1 MRNLIRIMLC
11 TFAASLSCAAS
22 AGAVKKGKTE
32 DDKPLSEKRFED
44 FKLRS
49 IGPALM
55 AGRIADIEI
64 HPSDYSVWY
73 VGVGSGGV
81 WKTENAGTTWEPI
94 FDDQSSYSIGTVTL
108 DPSDPN
114 IVWVGTGENV
124 GGRHVGFGDGLYK
137 SLDGGKNWKNVGL
150 TKSERISEIIVHP
163 KNSDIVWVA
172 AQGPLWSK
180 GGERGLYKTTD
191 GGATWKKVLGAGPWT
206 GVTSVVIDPRNP
218 DVLYAATWQR
228 HRTVAAYMGGGPETG
243 IHKSTDG
250 GETWTKLE
258 EGLPET
264 TMGKLALAISPMKP
278 DVLYASIE
286 LHRRKG
292 AVYRSSDGG
301 ATWVK
306 GAEVAPGGTGP
317 HYYEE
322 LYASPHQFDR
332 LYFADV
338 RLQTSGDGGKT
349 FTVMHAK
356 TRHSDHHAVAFR
368 PDDPHYLL
376 IGTDGGLYES
386 FDGGKTNRFI
396 SNLPIT
402 QFYKVAV
409 DDAEPFYFVYG
420 GTQDNNTQGGP
431 SRTDNRNGIRN
442 ADWFITLFADGH
454 QPATEPGNPDIM
466 YSEFQRGNLFRID
479 RTTGE
484 KVYIQP
490 QPPAGEPEE
499 RFNWDAPILVSP
511 HKPTRL
517 YFGSQRVW
525 RSDDRGDTWTAV
537 SGDLTRNQDR
547 MLLPLMGKQWSWD
560 ASWDFFAMST
570 FNTVTSLAESPQQEG
585 LLYAGSDDG
594 LIHVSEDGGKNWRKI
609 EVRKL
614 PGVPRRAFV
623 NDIKADLFDANTV
636 YVALDNHKEGDFK
649 PYLFKSTNRG
659 RTWTSIAG
667 DLPARHLVWRLVQ
680 DHVNPNLLFAATEFG
695 IFFTVDGGK
704 DWTKLSGG
712 VPTISFRDL
721 AIQRRENDLVGASFG
736 RSFYIL
742 DDYTPLRTVSEKSLE
757 QKAIL
762 FPVRDAW
769 WYIEQSPLGSDGPA
783 YQGDGYYVA
792 QNPPFGAIFTYW
804 LKDEL
809 KTRETLRQE
818 EENRILEKKPGAS
831 TPFPGWEA
839 VEAERREAK
848 PAVVIAIRDEQGTPI
863 RRITGPTEAGMHRIS
878 WDLRWPAPE
887 AVGLERPPWVS
898 PDDEPEG
905 PLAPPGR
912 YTATLFLQKDGRSE
926 QIGEPVSFTVKP
938 MTRGV
943 LPGATPAEVATF
955 WQRIMK
961 LRRGLTAAKVAVDR
975 AEKQVKDLK
984 EALDRTQSAPSG
996 LDDDFEKLR
1005 LAIDDVKTQLLG
1017 SQSHQAVGESAEDT
1031 IERRL
1036 RVASMGTMLSTYGPT
1051 KTHQASLEIAE
1062 SMFEKGRTKLN
1073 ALLEREIP
1081 AFQKKLVE
1089 AGAPW
1094 TSGIAVPAAGSSK

>member
-11 TFAASLSCAAS
+11 TFAASASCAAS
-22 AGAVKKGKTE
+22 AGALKKGE
-32 DDKPLSEKRFED
+32 SEEVKPLSDKRFKG

-64 HPSDYSVWY
+64 HPKDYSVWY

-81 WKTENAGTTWEPI
+81 WKTENAGTTWTPI
-94 FDDQSSYSIGTVTL
+94 FDKQASYSIGTVTL

-124 GGRHVGFGDGLYK
+124 GGRHVGFGDGVYK
-137 SLDGGKNWKNVGL
+137 STDGGKNWKNVGL
-150 TKSERISEIIVHP
+150 KKSERISEIIVHP
-163 KNSDIVWVA
+163 KDSKTVWVA

-191 GGATWKKVLGAGPWT
+191 GGKTWKKVLSGGPWT
-206 GVTSVVIDPRNP
+206 GVTSVVIDPSNA

-243 IHKSTDG
+243 IHKSIDG
-250 GETWTKLE
+250 GKTWTKLK
-258 EGLPET
+258 EGLPKKP
-264 TMGKLALAISPMKP
+264 MGKLALAISPMKP
-278 DVLYASIE
+278 NVVYASIE

-292 AVYRSSDGG
+292 AVYRSSDRG

-322 LYASPHQFDR
+322 LYASPHEFDR

-338 RLQTSGDGGKT
+338 RLQTSADGGKT
-349 FTVMHAK
+349 FKVMRAK

-368 PDDPHYLL
+368 PDDPGYLL

-386 FDGGKTNRFI
+386 FDRGKTNRFI
-396 SNLPIT
+396 ANLPIT

-409 DDAEPFYFVYG
+409 DDAEPFYNVYG

-431 SRTDNRNGIRN
+431 SRTDNVNGIRN

-466 YSEFQRGNLFRID
+466 YSEFQQGNLFRVD

-484 KVYIQP
+484 VTYIQP
-490 QPPAGEPEE
+490 QPAEGKPAE

-511 HKPTRL
+511 HQPTRL

-525 RSDDRGDTWTAV
+525 RSDDRGDNWKAV
-537 SGDLTRNQDR
+537 SGDLTRDQNR
-547 MLLPLMGKQWSWD
+547 MRLPLMDKQWSWD

-570 FNTVTSLAESPQQEG
+570 FNTVTSLAESPKQEG

-594 LIHVSEDGGKNWRKI
+594 LIHVSEDGGKRWRRI
-609 EVRKL
+609 EVSKL
-614 PGVPRRAFV
+614 GAPKRAFV
-623 NDIKADLFDANTV
+623 NDIKADLFNANTV

-659 RTWTSIAG
+659 RTWTSITG
-667 DLPARHLVWRLVQ
+667 DLPERHLVWRLVQ

-736 RSFYIL
+736 RSFYVL
-742 DDYTPLRTVSEKSLE
+742 DDYTPLRSVSKKSLE
-757 QKAIL
+757 QKAML
-762 FPVRDAW
+762 FPTRDAW
-769 WYIEQSPLGSDGPA
+769 WYIQQSPLGGDGPA

-792 QNPPFGAIFTYW
+792 KNPPFGAVFTYW
-804 LKDEL
+804 LKEEL
-809 KTRETLRQE
+809 QTREAVRQE
-818 EENRILEKKPGAS
+818 KEKKLLKKKPMAS
-831 TPFPGWEA
+831 TPFPGWKA

-848 PAVVIAIRDEQGTPI
+848 PAVVIAIRDEAGKPV
-863 RRITGPTEAGMHRIS
+863 RRITGPTKAGMHRIS
-878 WDLRWPAPE
+878 WDLRFPAQE
-887 AVGLERPPWVS
+887 AIGTKRPPWMD
-898 PDDEPEG
+898 PDEKPEG
-905 PLAPPGR
+905 PLVPPGQ
-912 YTATLFLQKDGRSE
+912 YSATLFLQRDGKSE
-926 QIGEPVSFTVKP
+926 QIGDPVSFAVKP
-938 MTRGV
+938 MTKGA
-943 LPGATPAEVATF
+943 LPGATPADVAAF
-955 WQRIMK
+955 WQRIET
-961 LRRGLTAAKVAVDR
+961 LRRGVTAARIAVER
-975 AEKQVKDLK
+975 TEKLVKDLK
-984 EALDRTQSAPSG
+984 EALDRTHSGPSA

-1005 LAIDDVKTQLLG
+1005 LAVDDVKTQLFG
-1017 SQSHQAVGESAEDT
+1017 HQSHQAIGESIDDSV
-1031 IERRL
+1031 ERRL
-1036 RVASMGTMLSTYGPT
+1036 RVALMGTGLSTYGPT
-1051 KTHQASLEIAE
+1051 PTHKASLEIAE
-1062 SMFEKGRTKLN
+1062 RMFERGRARLN
-1073 ALLEREIP
+1073 ALMQTDIP
-1081 AFQKKLVE
+1081 AFQKKLAE

-1094 TSGIAVPAAGSSK
+1094 TPGMVVPAASTK